1 MVQLVGCL
9 HKFKLAINNYQ
20 GRHRYGI
27 FAQVTLLIFTFL
39 ILCVVLTSMWYQDI
53 KSEINPVLNPRAAV
67 PEGSLMGIPGILCSI
82 SFSFVIELCRS
93 SEL

>member
-1 MVQLVGCL
+1 
-9 HKFKLAINNYQ
+9 
-20 GRHRYGI
+20 
-27 FAQVTLLIFTFL
+27 
-39 ILCVVLTSMWYQDI
+39 MWYQDI

-82 SFSFVIELCRS
+82 SFSFVIELCHS